1 MSNKFIPKVYQPV
14 DDSGDTWEWV
24 EMTPPATGSVLGMVF
39 ISDLGANPELT
50 DEPNIFN
57 TKEYG
62 SGFSITEE
70 EYHNP
75 SYTAVSPVGVKNA
88 IWSMALSKEDEN
100 EPYILKAPGI
110 KFPDGQILSSFDQL
124 GGNLRDSETVGV
136 KEETITENEKNIKV
150 KKLFVKEDSITAD
163 HISDDTGVIM
173 VNVGNP
179 NERDDIEPSY
189 KYYIQV

>member
-14 DDSGDTWEWV
+14 VDDNNNPIDWEWV

-39 ISDLGANPELT
+39 ISDLGANNSENFS
-50 DEPNIFN
+50 EPNIF
-57 TKEYG
+57 E
-62 SGFSITEE
+62 TEE
-70 EYHNP
+70 DADIN
-75 SYTAVSPVGVKNA
+75 TTVSPVGVRNA
-88 IWSMALSKEDEN
+88 IQSMALSKEAEDG
-100 EPYILKAPGI
+100 PYILKAPGI
-110 KFPDGQILSSFDQL
+110 KFPDDQILSSFDQL

-136 KEETITENEKNIKV
+136 KEENVTENEKNIKV

-163 HISDDTGVIM
+163 HISDDAGVIM

>member
-14 DDSGDTWEWV
+14 DDKGTAWEWV

-39 ISDLGANPELT
+39 ISDLGANEDLS
-50 DEPNIFN
+50 EPNIFN
-57 TKEYG
+57 TAEDAD
-62 SGFSITEE
+62 T
-70 EYHNP
+70 N
-75 SYTAVSPVGVKNA
+75 TTVSPAGVRNA
-88 IWSMALSKEDEN
+88 IQSMALSKETEN
-100 EPYILKAPGI
+100 GPYVFGAPGI
-110 KFPDGQILSSFDQL
+110 QFPDGQILSSFDQL
-124 GGNLRDSETVGV
+124 GGNLRDSETVGI
-136 KEETITENEKNIKV
+136 KEEVITENEKDIKV

-179 NERDDIEPSY
+179 NERDDIESSY

>member
-14 DDSGDTWEWV
+14 DDEGNTWEWV

-39 ISDLGANPELT
+39 ISDLGANNNENFS
-50 DEPNIFN
+50 EPNIFDTTEGANVN
-57 TKEYG
+57 T
-62 SGFSITEE
+62 T
-70 EYHNP
+70 
-75 SYTAVSPVGVKNA
+75 VSPVGVKNA
-88 IWSMALSKEDEN
+88 IQSMALSKTSADG
-100 EPYILKAPGI
+100 PYILGDSGI
-110 KFPDGQILSSFDQL
+110 DFGNGNILSSWDQL

-179 NERDDIEPSY
+179 NYQTIEPSY
-189 KYYIQV
+189 KFYIQV